1 MGVVGFL
8 HGDNE
13 NGTRKEHV
21 MRRFLQLAMVLLVAV
36 VAAGS
41 PLATVN
47 VLPAI
52 PAAAAPQVAAVSSTV
67 STPSLICILPRCNG
81 PYCRASNGCWVCC
94 TN

>member
-1 MGVVGFL
+1 MVWGVVGSL

-21 MRRFLQLAMVLLVAV
+21 MRRFLQLAMILLVAM
-36 VAAGS
+36 VAFGA
-41 PLATVN
+41 PL
-47 VLPAI
+47 AI
-52 PAAAAPQVAAVSSTV
+52 PAAAAPQVAGVSGIV
-67 STPSLICILPRCNG
+67 STPSLICILPRCSG